1 MSHGDLAQLEVVRA
15 RIEEL
20 QERHWFA
27 EQHGKHQRAQKL
39 AQELLGA
46 QAKRKQLVDRIIN
59 QHAKRA

>member
-27 EQHGKHQRAQKL
+27 EKHGRRERAEKL
-39 AQELLGA
+39 ARELLGA

>member
-1 MSHGDLAQLEVVRA
+1 MLHGELAQLEVVRA

-20 QERHWFA
+20 QERHWIA
-27 EQHGKHQRAQKL
+27 EKHGKHERAQRL

-59 QHAKRA
+59 QHAKKP